1 MNVHGNTILKISLFL
16 ALIPIILS
24 IGIIPVI
31 PFTNAEVELQCMSGE
46 ITVVRVTNPDPI
58 CVNEVT
64 ANRWVQLGIAEIIS
78 EPMKEEKMEETME
91 EEKMEVTIEEKIAIG
106 EAEIMKEE
114 MKAVHEWITT
124 TGTIDSMQ
132 DPGMGHESH
141 QLAIILPPTDKI
153 YKGILSYSAS
163 EPIQLIALHG
173 PLAEGEDKGQPIW
186 APDDKTK
193 FALTFVDKETNMGSW
208 LFTGNALAVHTMNK
222 EQFTVSYSVSY
233 LEKEMSDTVS
243 TTTMESVKDPGIGHE
258 THSIAIILPPSEMTY
273 SGLLTYSASEPIQ
286 LIALHGPLAE
296 GEDKGQP
303 IWTPDG
309 ETKFA
314 LTFVDK
320 ETNMG
325 TWKFA
330 GNALAVHTK
339 NLDGFTVSYSVVA
352 GQN

>member
-1 MNVHGNTILKISLFL
+1 MNGHGNTIMKISLFL

-46 ITVVRVTNPDPI
+46 VTVVRTTNPDPI
-58 CVNEVT
+58 CINEIT
-64 ANRWVQLGIAEIIS
+64 ANRWVQLGIAEIIG
-78 EPMKEEKMEETME
+78 EPMEEEMMEETMV
-91 EEKMEVTIEEKIAIG
+91 EEKMEVTVEEKIAVG
-106 EAEIMKEE
+106 VEVMKDAMA
-114 MKAVHEWITT
+114 MKLHEWITA

-132 DPGMGHESH
+132 DQGMGHESH

-193 FALTFVDKETNMGSW
+193 FALTFVDKETSTGSW
-208 LFTGNALAVHTMNK
+208 LFTGNALAVHTKNT

-243 TTTMESVKDPGIGHE
+243 TATMESVQDPGIGHE
-258 THSIAIILPPSEMTY
+258 AHSIVIILPPSEMTY
-273 SGLLTYSASEPIQ
+273 SGMLTYSASEPIQ

-296 GEDKGQP
+296 GE
-303 IWTPDG
+303 
-309 ETKFA
+309 
-314 LTFVDK
+314 
-320 ETNMG
+320 
-325 TWKFA
+325 
-330 GNALAVHTK
+330 
-339 NLDGFTVSYSVVA
+339 
-352 GQN
+352 

>member
-1 MNVHGNTILKISLFL
+1 MKISLFL

-24 IGIIPVI
+24 IGITPVI

-46 ITVVRVTNPDPI
+46 VTVVRTTNPDPI
-58 CVNEVT
+58 CINEIT
-64 ANRWVQLGIAEIIS
+64 ANRWVQLGIAEIIG
-78 EPMKEEKMEETME
+78 EPMEEEMMEETMV
-91 EEKMEVTIEEKIAIG
+91 EEKMEVTVEEKIAVG
-106 EAEIMKEE
+106 VEVMKDAMA
-114 MKAVHEWITT
+114 MKLHEWITA

-132 DPGMGHESH
+132 DQGMGHESH

-186 APDDKTK
+186 TPDDK
-193 FALTFVDKETNMGSW
+193 
-208 LFTGNALAVHTMNK
+208 
-222 EQFTVSYSVSY
+222 
-233 LEKEMSDTVS
+233 
-243 TTTMESVKDPGIGHE
+243 
-258 THSIAIILPPSEMTY
+258 
-273 SGLLTYSASEPIQ
+273 
-286 LIALHGPLAE
+286 
-296 GEDKGQP
+296 
-303 IWTPDG
+303 
-309 ETKFA
+309 TKFA

>member
-1 MNVHGNTILKISLFL
+1 LNGHRNTIKKNSLFL

-31 PFTNAEVELQCMSGE
+31 PFANAEVELKCMSGE
-46 ITVVRVTNPDPI
+46 VTVVRVTNPDPI
-58 CVNEVT
+58 CVNETT
-64 ANRWVQLGIAEIIS
+64 ANRWVQLGIAEIIA
-78 EPMKEEKMEETME
+78 ETME
-91 EEKMEVTIEEKIAIG
+91 EEKMEVTVEEKVTVG
-106 EAEIMKEE
+106 EVELMEEE
-114 MKAVHEWITT
+114 MAMKPHEWITV

-153 YKGILSYSAS
+153 YKGVLSYSAS
-163 EPIQLIALHG
+163 EPIQLVALHG

-186 APDDKTK
+186 ALDDKTK

-208 LFTGNALAVHTMNK
+208 LFTGNALAVHTKNT
-222 EQFTVSYSVSY
+222 EQFTTSYSVSY

-243 TTTMESVKDPGIGHE
+243 TATLESVKDPGIGHE
-258 THSIAIILPPSEMTY
+258 THSIVIILPPSEMTY
-273 SGLLTYSASEPIQ
+273 SGILTYSASEPIQ
-286 LIALHGPLAE
+286 LVALHGPLAE

-303 IWTPDG
+303 IWAPDDK
-309 ETKFA
+309 TKFG